1 MDGRQVKREAKF
13 RAGLILESVM
23 QAGWA
28 GDPNVIETYG
38 EDTADRISDEIQN
51 LARRLIESSGAPS

>member
-28 GDPNVIETYG
+28 GDPNVIEAYG
-38 EDTADRISDEIQN
+38 EEAAERISD
-51 LARRLIESSGAPS
+51 LRR

>member
-1 MDGRQVKREAKF
+1 MDGRARKREAKF

-28 GDPNVIETYG
+28 GDPDVVERYG
-38 EDTADRISDEIQN
+38 EDLADAISEEILI
-51 LARRLIESSGAPS
+51 LANRLIQSSR